1 MWFDTYLTN
10 SRRLVS
16 LNNCKSD
23 FEKVTCGVPQG
34 SILGALLFLLFID
47 DLPLYVDNVLA
58 DLYANDTTLHD
69 IQTSLE
75 AIDANLQKGLNQLHI
90 WCKNN
95 CMVLNSVKTKVILV
109 TTNQKRLR
117 LQNTNLN
124 LQYMDE
130 SLKMISSDKKL
141 GVRVDNN

>member
-1 MWFDTYLTN
+1 M
-10 SRRLVS
+10 
-16 LNNCKSD
+16 NNIS
-23 FEKVTCGVPQG
+23 
-34 SILGALLFLLFID
+34 
-47 DLPLYVDNVLA
+47 A
-58 DLYANDTTLHD
+58 DLYADDFTLYD

-75 AIDANLQKGLNQLHI
+75 AIEANLQNGLNQLHI

-95 CMVLNSVKTKVILV
+95 GMVVNSAKTKVMLV

-130 SLKMISSDKKL
+130 TLKMISGDKIL
-141 GVRVDNN
+141 GVFVDNNVSWSNRHACL